1 MANVIRLGGRLLSLF
16 VCGLLI
22 SFLLV
27 GEQKS
32 FAERKEQPTVSM
44 VGLDALG
51 MDEERV
57 RRLETLFLKELELL
71 TNKRVPDR
79 RAVARLSRRLQK
91 CDGGNKC
98 LAAIGK
104 ALNSDFVVVGS
115 VASLGDS
122 FVLNIK
128 AVSSKTGDELRR
140 IESDPLRGRPD
151 ELIDAIRVAAYRL
164 LAPEELVGSITVL
177 ADRAGATVEVDSKVV
192 GKTPLTKP
200 IEGLPLGEHTLKV
213 SAGEF
218 GEFENKVQIRF
229 QKTTRVVVNLVDLR
243 VQGAPKPTAGDL
255 SKLPPRDPPKRWY
268 QKTWFLVA
276 AGASAA
282 VLGGYIG
289 YSLAEVTVIKC
300 MPGDDK
306 CMP

>member
-1 MANVIRLGGRLLSLF
+1 MAYVIRLGCRLLSLF
-16 VCGLLI
+16 VCGLLV
-22 SFLLV
+22 SFLAV
-27 GEQKS
+27 GERKS
-32 FAERKEQPTVSM
+32 IADPTPQPTVSM

-71 TNKRVPDR
+71 TGTRVPDR
-79 RAVARLSRRLQK
+79 RAVARLKRRLQK

-104 ALNSDFVVVGS
+104 ALKVDFVVAGS
-115 VASLGDS
+115 VGSLGDS

-128 AVSSKTGDELRR
+128 AVSSKTGAELRR

-177 ADRAGATVEVDSKVV
+177 ADRAGAIVEVDAKVV
-192 GKTPLTKP
+192 GKTPLATP
-200 IEGLPLGEHTLKV
+200 IEGLSLGEHTLKV

-218 GEFENKVQIRF
+218 GEFSNTVQIRF
-229 QKTTRVVVNLVDLR
+229 QKSTRVVVNLVDLR
-243 VQGAPKPTAGDL
+243 VAGKPTPGGDL
-255 SKLPPRDPPKRWY
+255 SSLAPRDPPKRWY
-268 QKTWFLVA
+268 QKTWFLVT
-276 AGASAA
+276 AGLTAA
-282 VLGGYIG
+282 VLGGYVG
-289 YSLAEVTVIKC
+289 YELSKVDIIMC
-300 MPGDDK
+300 PGK
-306 CMP
+306 PECAR